1 MGKYGAVKNRVGP
14 IPATVDEKA
23 HFKSGLEYT
32 TSLHAEITRLRFKS
46 VKSDDTFIYISLAE

>member
-1 MGKYGAVKNRVGP
+1 MNGKYGVGKNWLGP

-32 TSLHAEITRLRFKS
+32 TSLHAEIHGPDS
-46 VKSDDTFIYISLAE
+46 NP